1 MILHLTKKIHFKR
14 KAMKKM
20 LSAALVVSM
29 MAAACTKENPV
40 QDGSNLQVLPNGDE
54 KCFVADFN
62 DETPVK
68 TVLVPQEKTASV
80 EWLAGDKVSIFAGEG
95 NYLYKAASAGQSTTL
110 VPEGQSAGTAE
121 VYYAVY
127 PYNEAATVSGAVVST
142 ELPVNQ
148 TGVKG
153 SFTTHLAVSSSTGTN
168 MTFKNVCGL
177 VKVNIASDNVTSI
190 EFKGNSGEIV
200 AGPVNITVS
209 EGEPTYA
216 PAEGSTATAVVMTP
230 ASGSV
235 FEPGDYYFAVL
246 PQSFTA
252 GFTVTSYKNDG
263 RKVVRVANPKD
274 ESGIAVGRAKIVT
287 GKSFGISGLGTEAS
301 PYVIMT
307 AQDMVDMKDLT
318 DLTAPTYFKIG
329 DNIDMAGVT
338 AWEAVNSV
346 AAADQIAEIHID
358 GNNKTISNFAPTTV
372 TGLPS
377 LFGVIVGSCKD
388 LTVTDAV
395 INFEEVSHTAILASY
410 IGYYDGTARLSATVD
425 NVHVAGTVI
434 GEKVVGGLAGA
445 IVSSTI
451 TNSTAAADATIP
463 NEGTYYYVG
472 GFAAQANGAVT
483 FRNCGATGNVST
495 TYRKAGGFCAGAST
509 GDAIVGEEGKL
520 VFENCYADVDIKST
534 SYAAGAFYGH
544 VEKTVD
550 VLVFKNCYATGS
562 IVAQR
567 QLGGIIGVVNIA
579 TADITIDSCY
589 YEGSE
594 ITGSLSGKNPTNTGG
609 IFGYLAA
616 GSAVVKNS
624 FAKTS
629 LAGKT
634 SAGYVGGIVGYSQGT
649 ALSVENCYAE
659 CSLDATFPGGIIGY
673 ATNTTTL
680 KNCWFA
686 GSGAT
691 KICYE
696 GSPVEEGTNSIVE
709 EDLTATQ
716 IAVKLGWG
724 SNDAWDLTGDSPKLK

>member
-1 MILHLTKKIHFKR
+1 
-14 KAMKKM
+14 M
-20 LSAALVVSM
+20 LFAVVVVSM
-29 MAAACTKENPV
+29 MTAACTKENSV
-40 QDGSNLQVLPNGDE
+40 QNEVVSDSEGI
-54 KCFVADFN
+54 CFVADFG
-62 DETPVK
+62 DQVSTR
-68 TVLVPQEKTASV
+68 TVLVPGEKSASV
-80 EWLAGDKVSIFAGEG
+80 EWLAGDKVGIFATGG
-95 NYLYKAASAGQSTTL
+95 NYLYKASAAGKSTTL
-110 VPEGQSAGTAE
+110 VPDGQEAGEAE
-121 VYYAVY
+121 VYYALY
-127 PYNEAATVSGAVVST
+127 PYNETATVSGNVIST
-142 ELPVNQ
+142 TLPAEQ

-153 SFTTHLAVSSSTGTN
+153 SFTTHLAVASSTGTT
-168 MTFKNVCGL
+168 MTFMNVCGL

-190 EFKGNSGEIV
+190 EFKGNNDEIV

-230 ASGSV
+230 ASGQV

-246 PQSFTA
+246 PQNFTA

-263 RKVVRVANPKD
+263 RKVVRTATK
-274 ESGIAVGRAKIVT
+274 EGGIALNRAKVAT

-307 AQDMVDMKDLT
+307 AQDMVDMKDLA

-329 DNIDMAGVT
+329 DNIDMKDVT

-346 AAADQIAEIHID
+346 AAADKIAEIHID

-395 INFEEVSHTAILASY
+395 IAFKEKSHTAILASY

-463 NEGTYYYVG
+463 NEGTYYYIG

-509 GDAIVGEEGKL
+509 GDAIAGEEGKL

-534 SYAAGAFYGH
+534 SYAAGAIYGH
-544 VEKTVD
+544 VEKTVN

-634 SAGYVGGIVGYSQGT
+634 SAGYVGGIVGYSQGS

>member
-1 MILHLTKKIHFKR
+1 
-14 KAMKKM
+14 MKKM

-40 QDGSNLQVLPNGDE
+40 QDGSNLQVIPNGDE

-127 PYNEAATVSGAVVST
+127 PYDEAATVSGAVVST

-153 SFTTHLAVSSSTGTN
+153 SFTTHLAVASSTGTN

-388 LTVTDAV
+388 LKVTDAV
-395 INFEEVSHTAILASY
+395 VNFPKVSHTAILASY
-410 IGYYDGTARLSATVD
+410 IGYYDGTAKLSATVD
-425 NVHVAGTVI
+425 NVHVAGSVT
-434 GEKVVGGLAGA
+434 GLKVVGGLAGA
-445 IVSSTI
+445 TVSSTI
-451 TNSTAAADATIP
+451 TNSTAAADATVP
-463 NEGTYYYVG
+463 TGKNFYAG

-483 FRNCGATGNVST
+483 FRNCGASGDVSSS
-495 TYRKAGGFCAGAST
+495 YRRVSGFCGGTSET
-509 GDAIVGEEGKL
+509 ENNYITGEEGKI
-520 VFENCYADVDIKST
+520 VFENCFST
-534 SYAAGAFYGH
+534 GNINGKYPVGGLFG
-544 VEKTVD
+544 ELKTVD
-550 VLVFKNCYATGS
+550 ALHFKNCYATGS
-562 IVAQR
+562 ITCER
-567 QLGGIIGVVNIA
+567 QAGGILGLVQMASALVVMEN
-579 TADITIDSCY
+579 CY
-589 YEGSE
+589 YIGST
-594 ITGSLSGKNPTNTGG
+594 IAGTVAPTGSNETNIGG
-609 IFGYLAA
+609 LVGYIVA
-616 GSAVVKNS
+616 GNSTSIKNS
-624 FAKTS
+624 FAVTTLVGSTTK
-629 LAGKT
+629 
-634 SAGYVGGIVGYSQGT
+634 GYVGGILGCTKAGST
-649 ALSVENCYAE
+649 IIENCYAD
-659 CSLDATFPGGIIGY
+659 CSMDATFPGGIIGY
-673 ATNTTTL
+673 NTAATTVKDCTY
-680 KNCWFA
+680 A

-691 KICYE
+691 AICA
-696 GSPVEEGTNSIVE
+696 GGTTAVTEEGTNSIVE

-716 IAVKLGWG
+716 IATKLGWG

>member
-29 MAAACTKENPV
+29 VAAACTKENPV

-110 VPEGQSAGTAE
+110 VPEGQSAGAAE

-148 TGVKG
+148 IGVKG

-346 AAADQIAEIHID
+346 VAADQIAEIHID

-395 INFEEVSHTAILASY
+395 INFPEVSHTAILASY
-410 IGYYDGTARLSATVD
+410 IGYYDGTAKLSATVD
-425 NVHVAGTVI
+425 NVHVAGSVT
-434 GEKVVGGLAGA
+434 GLKVVGGLAGA
-445 IVSSTI
+445 AASSTI
-451 TNSTAAADATIP
+451 TNSTAAADATVP
-463 NEGTYYYVG
+463 TGKNYYAG

-483 FRNCGATGNVST
+483 FRNCSASGDVSSS
-495 TYRKAGGFCAGAST
+495 YRRVSGFCGGTSEDNYIT
-509 GDAIVGEEGKL
+509 GEEGKI
-520 VFENCYADVDIKST
+520 VFENCFST
-534 SYAAGAFYGH
+534 GKIDGKYPVGGLFG
-544 VEKTVD
+544 ELKTVD
-550 VLVFKNCYATGS
+550 ALHFKNCYATGS
-562 IVAQR
+562 ITCER
-567 QLGGIIGVVNIA
+567 QAGGLLGLVNKASASVVMEN
-579 TADITIDSCY
+579 CY
-589 YEGSE
+589 Y
-594 ITGSLSGKNPTNTGG
+594 TGSTIAGTATGSNEINIG
-609 IFGYLAA
+609 GLVGYIAA
-616 GSAVVKNS
+616 GNSTSIKNS
-624 FAKTS
+624 FAVTTLVGSTS
-629 LAGKT
+629 K
-634 SAGYVGGIVGYSQGT
+634 GYVGGVLGCTKAGSTVI
-649 ALSVENCYAE
+649 ENCYAD
-659 CSLDATFPGGIIGY
+659 CSMDATFPGGIIGY
-673 ATNTTTL
+673 NTAATTVKDCTY
-680 KNCWFA
+680 A

-691 KICYE
+691 AICA
-696 GSPVEEGTNSIVE
+696 GGTTAVTEEGTNSIVE

-716 IAVKLGWG
+716 IAIKLGWG
-724 SNDAWDLTGDSPKLK
+724 SNEAWDLTGDSPKLK

>member
-1 MILHLTKKIHFKR
+1 
-14 KAMKKM
+14 M
-20 LSAALVVSM
+20 LFAVVVVSM
-29 MAAACTKENPV
+29 MTAACTKENSV
-40 QDGSNLQVLPNGDE
+40 QNEVVSDSEGI
-54 KCFVADFN
+54 CFVADFG
-62 DETPVK
+62 DQVSTR
-68 TVLVPQEKTASV
+68 TVLVPGEKSASV
-80 EWLAGDKVSIFAGEG
+80 EWLAGDKVGIFATGG
-95 NYLYKAASAGQSTTL
+95 NYLYKASAAGKSTTL
-110 VPEGQSAGTAE
+110 VPDGQQAGEAE
-121 VYYAVY
+121 VYYALY
-127 PYNEAATVSGAVVST
+127 PYNETATVSGNVIST
-142 ELPVNQ
+142 TLPAEQ

-153 SFTTHLAVSSSTGTN
+153 SFTTHLAVASSTGTT
-168 MTFKNVCGL
+168 MTFMNVCGL

-190 EFKGNSGEIV
+190 EFKGNNDEIV

-216 PAEGSTATAVVMTP
+216 PAEGSTATAVVITP
-230 ASGSV
+230 ASGQV

-246 PQSFTA
+246 PQNFTA

-263 RKVVRVANPKD
+263 RKVVRTATK
-274 ESGIAVGRAKIVT
+274 EGGIALNRAKVAT

-307 AQDMVDMKDLT
+307 AQDMVDMKDLA

-329 DNIDMAGVT
+329 DNIDMKDVT
-338 AWEAVNSV
+338 AWEAVNSA
-346 AAADQIAEIHID
+346 AAADKIAEIHID
-358 GNNKTISNFAPTTV
+358 GNNKTISNFAPKTV

-395 INFEEVSHTAILASY
+395 IAFKEKSHTAILASY

-425 NVHVAGTVI
+425 NVHVAGTVT
-434 GEKVVGGLAGA
+434 GQKVVGGLAGA

-463 NEGTYYYVG
+463 NEGSYYYIG

-509 GDAIVGEEGKL
+509 GDAIAGEEGKL

-579 TADITIDSCY
+579 TADVTIDSCY

-594 ITGSLSGKNPTNTGG
+594 IKGSLSGKNPTNTGG

-634 SAGYVGGIVGYSQGT
+634 SAGYVGGIVGYSQGS